1 MRQHRNPNARHAPSG
16 SSPPVPPVT
25 NTSRGHSVNITPGGY
40 RAPRRFTNRSR
51 QRTSNQGSPR
61 RHGSPIGGD
70 RHHPRTQ
77 SSQQTR
83 RRSKSPVQ
91 IKAIGRLYEKVAMYG
106 VLLDSLLVSH
116 VTSATSLLE
125 NATATYNGPID
136 AHICPVPSC
145 IHISDGSVM
154 HTSHLLLQHP
164 NWARKE
170 SRRASIESTEM
181 HAFRQAISDAQQH
194 LATLKREYR
203 AAQLADEA
211 QRYRA
216 LLDHARAP
224 SGHVLLTH
232 PLQGLRTTG
241 QQPPSTPHQSQ
252 RSSSVASR

>member
-1 MRQHRNPNARHAPSG
+1 
-16 SSPPVPPVT
+16 
-25 NTSRGHSVNITPGGY
+25 
-40 RAPRRFTNRSR
+40 
-51 QRTSNQGSPR
+51 
-61 RHGSPIGGD
+61 
-70 RHHPRTQ
+70 
-77 SSQQTR
+77 
-83 RRSKSPVQ
+83 
-91 IKAIGRLYEKVAMYG
+91 MYG

-116 VTSATSLLE
+116 VTSATNLLE
-125 NATATYNGPID
+125 NATATYNAPID

-216 LLDHARAP
+216 LLDPARAP

-241 QQPPSTPHQSQ
+241 QKPLFTPHQSQ